1 MIRDSTALYC
11 ASPIMVHEWPLWI
24 SENTYSSADCPSG
37 KEHFTEEKNHCGS
50 PQGMGGMSPSLLWG
64 YSSMSFASSS
74 EKSDIELSEEEERSS
89 WKNMHRHYPPLL
101 QNTKQ
106 CKQKY
111 QKIQISRT
119 LSVSLRASSV
129 AYFFTY
135 SATFF
140 LYSSG
145 LRWKNTKI
153 LFERSQNATCGGT
166 WLQHPHSKDRLGL
179 GRSATEFD
187 QLKYFFILIPVP
199 FGKQFS
205 GCSD

>member
-11 ASPIMVHEWPLWI
+11 ASPIMVHKWPLRI

-50 PQGMGGMSPSLLWG
+50 PQGMGGRSPSLLWG

-89 WKNMHRHYPPLL
+89 WKNTHGRNPPVL

-106 CKQKY
+106 CKHKC
-111 QKIQISRT
+111 QKIQLSQT

-145 LRWKNTKI
+145 LRWKNTNIYLNDHKM
-153 LFERSQNATCGGT
+153 
-166 WLQHPHSKDRLGL
+166 P
-179 GRSATEFD
+179 
-187 QLKYFFILIPVP
+187 PVEVH
-199 FGKQFS
+199 
-205 GCSD
+205 GCSIPIQRIGWVWVGQQLNLISWNTFYINSSALWKAIQRM

>member
-11 ASPIMVHEWPLWI
+11 ASPIMVHEWPLRI
-24 SENTYSSADCPSG
+24 SENTYSSADCPSV

-50 PQGMGGMSPSLLWG
+50 PQGVGGMSPSLLWG

-89 WKNMHRHYPPLL
+89 WKNIHRRYPPVL

-106 CKQKY
+106 YKHKY
-111 QKIQISRT
+111 QKIQIKPN
-119 LSVSLRASSV
+119 LISLPEGV
-129 AYFFTY
+129 LCCV
-135 SATFF
+135 F
-140 LYSSG
+140 LHILCHLLLVL
-145 LRWKNTKI
+145 LRPALKNTNI

-187 QLKYFFILIPVP
+187 QLNYFFILIPVP

>member
-11 ASPIMVHEWPLWI
+11 ASPIMVHEWPLRI

-50 PQGMGGMSPSLLWG
+50 PQGVGGMSPSLLWG

-89 WKNMHRHYPPLL
+89 WKNIHRRYPPVLK
-101 QNTKQ
+101 NTKQ
-106 CKQKY
+106 YKHKY

-145 LRWKNTKI
+145 LRWKNRNTN
-153 LFERSQNATCGGT
+153 LN
-166 WLQHPHSKDRLGL
+166 D
-179 GRSATEFD
+179 
-187 QLKYFFILIPVP
+187 LKMPPVEVH
-199 FGKQFS
+199 
-205 GCSD
+205 GCSIPIQRIGWVWVGQQLNLISWNTFYINSSALWKAIQRM

>member
-1 MIRDSTALYC
+1 
-11 ASPIMVHEWPLWI
+11 
-24 SENTYSSADCPSG
+24 
-37 KEHFTEEKNHCGS
+37 
-50 PQGMGGMSPSLLWG
+50 MGGMSPSLLWG